1 MLSLQHLVSMED
13 LSTEQVMVLL
23 ERGLL
28 LKND

>member
-1 MLSLQHLVSMED
+1 MLSLQHLVSMGD

-28 LKND
+28 FKND

>member
-13 LSTEQVMVLL
+13 LSTEQVMALL

-28 LKND
+28 FKND